1 MKNCFA
7 KFILSLVLFSVWTG
21 AHAEADPGDWYWSA
35 MMSYIDDDEDRL
47 VDDGLYGTHIG
58 IGKAIS
64 NFNIEAYFAHAAPS
78 GPNRQ
83 TQLSGGVDLQ
93 LLIGRENKITP
104 YVFAGVGYMSV
115 NPEAAATDQGATY
128 AGGVGLFADIFGS
141 SNAAMRLEYR
151 YRQDEVFSD
160 SLSDQ
165 MVSLGVHVPFGGR
178 SAPMAVPAREPEPEP
193 DGDGDGVPDSR
204 DRCPDTPAGVQ
215 VNSSGCAP
223 DGDGD
228 GVPDHRD
235 ECPNTPG
242 GASVDANGCET
253 DGDSDGVVDSQDQ
266 CPNSRAGA
274 QVDINGCEIREEI
287 QLPGVNFE
295 TNSDRLVAGTEGVLR
310 DAAATL
316 QRNPTIRVEVAG
328 HTDSDGAAEYN
339 ESLSQRRAE
348 TVRDFLISQGVAADR
363 LTALGYGESAP
374 IADNGT
380 AAGKAQN
387 RRVVLRVLER

>member
-1 MKNCFA
+1 MKSCFA
-7 KFILSLVLFSVWTG
+7 KLILSLALFSAWTG
-21 AHAEADPGDWYWSA
+21 AHAEADPGQWYWSA

-47 VDDGLYGTHIG
+47 VDDGLFGAQIG
-58 IGKAIS
+58 VGKAVG
-64 NFNIEAYFAHAAPS
+64 NWNIEAYFAHAEPD
-78 GPNRQ
+78 GPNQQ
-83 TQLSGGVDLQ
+83 TQLSGGVDFQ
-93 LLIGRENKITP
+93 LLIGRENRITP

-115 NPEAAATDQGATY
+115 NPEAAATEQGATY
-128 AGGVGLFADIFGS
+128 AGGVGLLADIFGS
-141 SNAAMRLEYR
+141 SNAAVRLEYR

-165 MVSLGVHVPFGGR
+165 LVSLGVHVPFGGR
-178 SAPMAVPAREPEPEP
+178 PAPMPVPAREPEPEP
-193 DGDGDGVPDSR
+193 DSDGDGVPDSR

-228 GVPDHRD
+228 GVPDYRD
-235 ECPNTPG
+235 ECPNTPR

-253 DGDSDGVVDSQDQ
+253 DGDSDGVVDSQDR
-266 CPNSRAGA
+266 CPNTRAGA

-287 QLPGVNFE
+287 QLQGVNFE

-328 HTDSDGAAEYN
+328 HTDSDGAADYN

-348 TVRDFLISQGVAADR
+348 TVRDYLISQGVAEDR
-363 LTALGYGESAP
+363 LTARGYGETSP

-387 RRVVLRVLER
+387 RRVVLRILER